1 MRFGL
6 HFFYSSLVILLFLG
20 SPDVMAQGSRSA
32 RVIAE
37 KANLRETPTVSGLAE
52 EEVPEGTVIKVLDEK
67 LPWYVVRVGDR
78 VGWLHGATL
87 QFITTAEINES
98 APLILSTTAEPA
110 PVRSSQPREETTSP
124 TTRSG
129 GYIRG
134 PRGACYYI
142 SGSGRKVYVDRSLC
156 N

>member
-52 EEVPEGTVIKVLDEK
+52 GEVPEGTVIKVLDEK

>member
-67 LPWYVVRVGDR
+67 LP
-78 VGWLHGATL
+78 
-87 QFITTAEINES
+87 
-98 APLILSTTAEPA
+98 
-110 PVRSSQPREETTSP
+110 
-124 TTRSG
+124 
-129 GYIRG
+129 
-134 PRGACYYI
+134 
-142 SGSGRKVYVDRSLC
+142 
-156 N
+156 